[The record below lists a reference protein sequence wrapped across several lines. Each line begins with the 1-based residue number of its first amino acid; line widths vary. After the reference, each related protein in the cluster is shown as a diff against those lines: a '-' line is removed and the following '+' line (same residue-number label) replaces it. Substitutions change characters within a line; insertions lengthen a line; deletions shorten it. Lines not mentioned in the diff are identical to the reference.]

1 MNGEHLREVISDSIK
16 PFPNPAV
23 FISGG
28 LDSTILLHHLAQKV
42 KDPIH
47 TFTHY
52 WGTEE
57 DETEQARAIS
67 EHYGTIHHELKIENI
82 IESYREIIQF
92 VERPHR
98 FAFYWLFLYAK
109 VQEIGCMTVYVGE
122 GLDEHFGGYWY
133 KPELSPQEYWSGI
146 SEYAIPTHQF
156 MSVIY
161 GLHLQ
166 IPFLRL
172 PLEIT
177 LPFYDKRYRNK
188 TILRNIYRGIVPDCV
203 IDSMKYPGRT
213 PWLKI
218 WAREVKPHIQ
228 GPIPKTRIEA
238 QNIIEK
244 WVINEWL
251 KYPL

>member
-1 MNGEHLREVISDSIK
+1 MNGDSIIEAINDSIRS
-16 PFPNPAV
+16 FPNPAV

-28 LDSTILLHHLAQKV
+28 LDSTILLHHLSLKS

-57 DETEQARAIS
+57 DETDQARVVS
-67 EHYGTIHHELKIENI
+67 EHYGTIHHEVKIENI
-82 IESYREIIQF
+82 LESYRKIIKF

-109 VQEIGCMTVYVGE
+109 VQDIGCKTVYVGE

-133 KPELSPQEYWSGI
+133 KPELTPQEYWSGV

-166 IPFLRL
+166 IPFVKL

-177 LPFYDKRYRNK
+177 LPFYDKKHRNK
-188 TILRNIYRGIVPDCV
+188 TNLRNIYRGIIPDCV
-203 IDSMKYPGRT
+203 IDSKKYPGRT

-218 WAREVKPHIQ
+218 WKSEIYPHILD
-228 GPIPKTRIEA
+228 PTPKTRIQA

-244 WVINEWL
+244 WVINEWS
-251 KYPL
+251 KYRY